1 VAIADIVVGVGST
14 SPVNPRELR
23 VSDAERQHVVDLLN
37 RAVGQ
42 GMLSLDDFTERTDAA
57 LRAQTRGELNGVL
70 IDLPGLTVV
79 GSAVAGGAAETLEL
93 RQTASSLRRQGLWT
107 VPPRLVLRNR
117 LGSMVLDFSQAHI
130 THREVVIDIEN
141 DLGSIIM
148 IVPDGSTVNADQL
161 SVTMSSFSNTA
172 RAGVQPGYRHFVL
185 TGRLMSSSLKVRPH
199 RQYQFGPF
207 VVHRPFRITRAR

>member
-1 VAIADIVVGVGST
+1 
-14 SPVNPRELR
+14 VNPRELR

-70 IDLPGLTVV
+70 IDLPGLTVA
-79 GSAVAGGAAETLEL
+79 GSAVAGGDMETIEL
-93 RQTASSLRRQGLWT
+93 RQTASSLRRQGFWT

-117 LGSMVLDFSQAHI
+117 LGSMVLDFSQAHF

-141 DLGSIIM
+141 DLGSITM

-161 SVTMSSFSNTA
+161 GLTMSSFKNKA
-172 RAGVQPGYRHFVL
+172 RAHVQPGYRHFVL
-185 TGRLMSSSLKVRPH
+185 TGRLLSSSLKVRPH
-199 RQYQFGPF
+199 LKYQLGPF